1 MSDRLAKQTFFCFV
15 LSWGRGGGWMDVRGV
30 ERNLNLLFTCRSMYC
45 RSKLILRWEKRFQF
59 CEIYHLDL
67 FFLIY
72 SKLKNSLVPLVF
84 VVVLFFAPLLVF
96 FYYFFIFN
104 FISFRLFVD

>member
-1 MSDRLAKQTFFCFV
+1 
-15 LSWGRGGGWMDVRGV
+15 MDGCGGV

-84 VVVLFFAPLLVF
+84 VVVLFFCASLC
-96 FYYFFIFN
+96 
-104 FISFRLFVD
+104 

>member
-1 MSDRLAKQTFFCFV
+1 
-15 LSWGRGGGWMDVRGV
+15 MDGCGGV
-30 ERNLNLLFTCRSMYC
+30 ERNQNLLFTCRSLNC
-45 RSKLILRWEKRFQF
+45 RSKLIFRWEKRFQF

-84 VVVLFFAPLLVF
+84 VVVLFFAPLFVSF
-96 FYYFFIFN
+96 FNYFFIFN